1 MKGRKVFE
9 GIRLFATEKP
19 LFKVIGC
26 SEKTQG
32 QWQRI
37 LAKELKQENVFSA
50 AIGSWILKKHV
61 FVKWVVGDVVG
72 IEIWMHDTS
81 SITSAHSP
89 KIMYVNATGLDLI
102 FDNMRQHRGRELE
115 IFAESYNKNF
125 HEAYQAAVLII
136 GWIQRTDDKKK
147 KYQARR
153 EWRKLMKCHTEEK
166 QREIISIICETIQDS
181 EAKNELLSWR
191 TNERI

>member
-37 LAKELKQENVFSA
+37 LAKELKQEDVFSA
-50 AIGSWILKKHV
+50 AIGAWIFKKHI
-61 FVKWVVGDVVG
+61 FVKWVVGDVIG
-72 IEIWMHDTS
+72 LEIWMHDEPNLNS
-81 SITSAHSP
+81 DHSP

-102 FDNMRQHRGRELE
+102 LDNMRQHRGRELE

-166 QREIISIICETIQDS
+166 QREIISIICGTIQDS
-181 EAKNELLSWR
+181 DAKNELLSWR